1 MYENLER
8 REEEI
13 PFKLEKQGSKKF
25 SPKVLTYLYFAGYI
39 ILIFEEIKKAYEVL
53 ERLELE
59 LAKVCLFRLT

>member
-25 SPKVLTYLYFAGYI
+25 SPKVLTYLYFAGHI
-39 ILIFEEIKKAYEVL
+39 ILIFEETKKAYEVL
-53 ERLELE
+53 ETLELE
-59 LAKVCLFRLT
+59 LAKVGLFRLT